1 MQRLERKVAAGA
13 QFFMTQPVFDVDLVR
28 EMQRRSSI
36 CACHFL
42 QAYGRYLVH
51 ARQNFCIMKCREL
64 LFLIRCALSW
74 QYWMTITSAH
84 TGCKLPKRLL
94 LQHSDISLAS
104 LITPFLHYKA
114 TTELAKFAWSL

>member
-28 EMQRRSSI
+28 EMQRRTQHLRVPIFTGVWPLFSSP
-36 CACHFL
+36 
-42 QAYGRYLVH
+42 
-51 ARQNFCIMKCREL
+51 RQNFCIMKCREL

-104 LITPFLHYKA
+104 T
-114 TTELAKFAWSL
+114 